1 MSNEAVAHAEH
12 AGPGMKIMY
21 VVWGG
26 LLALTVIEVILA
38 WMQMSLGLMLLI
50 LLGLSVG
57 KGYMIVAYFM
67 HLKFERMN
75 LILTI
80 IPAVTICLLL
90 FNIFY
95 PDAMR
100 LGEMGWYK

>member
-12 AGPGMKIMY
+12 AGPGMKVMY
-21 VVWGG
+21 LVWGG

-67 HLKFERMN
+67 HLKFEPRRLWVLAASPLPLVVI
-75 LILTI
+75 LIVVVI
-80 IPAVTICLLL
+80 Q
-90 FNIFY
+90 
-95 PDAMR
+95 
-100 LGEMGWYK
+100 EW